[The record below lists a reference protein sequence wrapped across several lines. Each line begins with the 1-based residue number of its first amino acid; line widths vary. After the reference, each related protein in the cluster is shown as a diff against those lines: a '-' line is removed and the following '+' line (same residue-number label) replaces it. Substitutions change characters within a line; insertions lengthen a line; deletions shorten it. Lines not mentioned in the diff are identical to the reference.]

1 MKPAGFGAMWGGGAS
16 LPLPP
21 TTTSLRLSIVWT
33 SGGSGS
39 GRLGGVSCRNKPA
52 PPYKSMGLVCLA
64 CRGVQRTQ
72 SSGSDSLVLLLPA
85 DVPLSPTLKLHQSQS
100 DIMKGAG
107 MKTLVFNICGLN
119 HELADGAED
128 APVTRLYIRLS
139 TCEITG
145 SLGGLWLERGQG
157 LDPGREKPKSH

>member
-1 MKPAGFGAMWGGGAS
+1 MTKRFCPSTRRSPTPPPLRAAVCGPVVGVGVDGWEVFPAG
-16 LPLPP
+16 
-21 TTTSLRLSIVWT
+21 TSLHLLTRSL
-33 SGGSGS
+33 
-39 GRLGGVSCRNKPA
+39 
-52 PPYKSMGLVCLA
+52 
-64 CRGVQRTQ
+64 
-72 SSGSDSLVLLLPA
+72 DSLVLLLPA